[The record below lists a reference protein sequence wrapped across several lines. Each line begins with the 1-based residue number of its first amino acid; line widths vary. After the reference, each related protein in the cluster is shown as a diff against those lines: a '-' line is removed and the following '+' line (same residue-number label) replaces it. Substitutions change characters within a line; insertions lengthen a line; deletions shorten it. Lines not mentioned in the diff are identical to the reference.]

1 MSTIQK
7 KCADFLRST
16 YSNLPGGKLGS
27 GHAHEIVAAYFGYGT
42 AAALRTEPKYNLAA
56 LAEAAILMPD
66 LRRMD
71 QRIQQLTRLPVG
83 LPGVDEFASKL
94 TSFLRGHGYFSGE
107 VWGTRNLA
115 EYIDVSFIQ
124 EDPVMIEDALSGQ
137 IAMTN
142 AYFDELDVHNVD
154 LHFGDDS
161 LTANVSGSL
170 NGVNDPDKAFHGD
183 SIAFTTVMTFER
195 VAGRVG
201 YLWPELET
209 SGTIDDSGFY
219 DE

>member
-42 AAALRTEPKYNLAA
+42 AAALRTEPKYKLAA

-66 LRRMD
+66 LRMMD
-71 QRIQQLTRLPVG
+71 QRIQQLASLPVG
-83 LPGVDEFASKL
+83 LPGVDELASKL
-94 TSFLRGHGYFSGE
+94 TNFLRENGYFSGE
-107 VWGTRNLA
+107 VWRTRDVG

-124 EDPVMIEDALSGQ
+124 EDPMLIEDALSGE

-142 AYFDELDVHNVD
+142 AYFDELYVCNVD
-154 LHFGDDS
+154 LDFGDDA
-161 LTANVSGSL
+161 LIAKVSGSL
-170 NGVNDPDKAFHGD
+170 NGENDPDKVFHGD

-195 VAGRVG
+195 VVGRVG
-201 YLWPELET
+201 YLRPELET
-209 SGTIDDSGFY
+209 LGAIDESGYY